1 MPDDNPILRHWQ
13 TEVQAFDQN
22 FTVLQSKM
30 DIDAIHD
37 LRVAIKKIRSYVKLY
52 PSLFKKKEPE
62 ELLAMLR
69 GLFSVFGKHRNID
82 IVRKL
87 LPSFFEKNKPLPKSL
102 FVYLHLLQDQITPY
116 CKQIVQ
122 EFKKDEF
129 NKFTNEVKQD
139 FEKLDAAESQNAV
152 KELIGSSMKT
162 VTKDR
167 KHFKK
172 NSHLVRKNLKN
183 IFYWSNIFD
192 GEVFFTKPQLKNLDK
207 ILDHLGNI
215 QDHEVLR
222 TNLKNFRKTI
232 LSNTIK
238 ENELIKKIET
248 RAEKKKENLL
258 ARANMMTEESISVLR
273 KK

>member
-1 MPDDNPILRHWQ
+1 M
-13 TEVQAFDQN
+13 
-22 FTVLQSKM
+22 
-30 DIDAIHD
+30 
-37 LRVAIKKIRSYVKLY
+37 
-52 PSLFKKKEPE
+52 
-62 ELLAMLR
+62 
-69 GLFSVFGKHRNID
+69 
-82 IVRKL
+82 
-87 LPSFFEKNKPLPKSL
+87 
-102 FVYLHLLQDQITPY
+102 
-116 CKQIVQ
+116 
-122 EFKKDEF
+122 
-129 NKFTNEVKQD
+129 
-139 FEKLDAAESQNAV
+139 
-152 KELIGSSMKT
+152 
-162 VTKDR
+162 
-167 KHFKK
+167 
-172 NSHLVRKNLKN
+172 KN

-258 ARANMMTEESISVLR
+258 ARADKMTEESISVLR

>member
-22 FTVLQSKM
+22 FTLLQSKM

-129 NKFTNEVKQD
+129 NKFTNEVNQD

-258 ARANMMTEESISVLR
+258 ARADKMTEESISVLR